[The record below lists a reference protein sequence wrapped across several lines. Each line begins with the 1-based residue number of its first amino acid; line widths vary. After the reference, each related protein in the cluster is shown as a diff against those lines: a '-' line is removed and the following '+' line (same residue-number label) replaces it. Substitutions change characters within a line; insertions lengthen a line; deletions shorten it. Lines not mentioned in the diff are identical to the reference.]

1 VKPVAGLTM
10 TAVKHSEVGD
20 AEVHYSLDDVTPGN
34 YVLVVSGDIPN
45 PADPSNPGHA
55 SIRRTIR
62 IADDSLAHR
71 LNFAFASADPP
82 IFPGSTFFPSKAILS
97 ELKSTGHSSIIV
109 GDGPPGAEA
118 SFFGTREYYRGDLT
132 RVGGTTVSVIVN
144 GAPTPLPAI
153 EARGHLSTGSDGDD
167 LDIVVFDNPDYPL
180 WLKWNSQGRS
190 LQITEIEWP
199 ESAAHGSTSGHIG
212 PVSIDL
218 GKTCRAE
225 VHGIYFA
232 FGSAKLVGESDLALS
247 QVSKVLADNPTWV
260 VTVEGHTD
268 SIGTRAANL
277 DLSKRRAAA
286 VRDALVTRF
295 GVASARLSAA
305 GYGDTRPVAPNAT
318 IEGRARNRRVELARK
333 C

>member
-1 VKPVAGLTM
+1 M

-20 AEVHYSLDDVTPGN
+20 AEVHYTLDAVTPTK
-34 YVLVVSGDIPN
+34 YDLVVSGDVPN
-45 PADPSNPGHA
+45 PADPSNPGHG

-62 IADDSLAHR
+62 VADDSLAHR
-71 LNFAFASADPP
+71 LNFAFATNDPS
-82 IFPGSTFFPSKAILS
+82 IFPGSTFFPSKAILA
-97 ELKSTGHSSIIV
+97 ELKSAGHTSVVV
-109 GDGPPGAEA
+109 GDGAPGAEA
-118 SFFGTREYYRGDLT
+118 SFGAFDARQYYRGDLT
-132 RVGGTTVSVIVN
+132 RVGSTTVSVIVN
-144 GAPTPLPAI
+144 GTPTALPAI
-153 EARGHLSTGSDGDD
+153 EARGHLSTGSGGDD

-199 ESAAHGSTSGHIG
+199 DPATHGSTSGHIG
-212 PVSIDL
+212 PVSLDL
-218 GKTCRAE
+218 AKTCRAE

-247 QVSKVLADNPTWV
+247 QVSKLLADNPAWV

-268 SIGTRAANL
+268 SIGAHAANL

-305 GYGDTRPVAPNAT
+305 GFGDTRPVASNAT